1 MGNVWGVNLND
12 MILISKY
19 NKETRSSLCVI
30 SLRVISNYAWVI
42 PLSTTVKNWQK
53 HLKRFSI
60 NQVAK
65 RRKYNLINMVPFPM
79 DQQSYSCKII
89 VLRFISQIINV
100 INCMLYG
107 KGMIIYSIVGL
118 MQII

>member
-1 MGNVWGVNLND
+1 M
-12 MILISKY
+12 
-19 NKETRSSLCVI
+19 
-30 SLRVISNYAWVI
+30 
-42 PLSTTVKNWQK
+42 
-53 HLKRFSI
+53 

-79 DQQSYSCKII
+79 DQRSYSCKIM

-107 KGMIIYSIVGL
+107 KGMIIFSIVGL